1 MPASTPGANTV
12 TPPAT
17 VKHRYHN
24 WRWRAPC
31 TAPLPSSHRGWHDEL
46 RNGWHSSLPASC
58 APAKRKARNRRCARS
73 GSHVCWAGFQ
83 RQLSHRVSSRHARG
97 ASEQQT
103 RTSALAS
110 TGDETGNSPL
120 RYLSRRCTLRVQQLM
135 QLETVKASRALRT
148 SKGAALCA
156 APRDAHERMRHV
168 QGERDTSGGGLVQ
181 YSSNFQTL
189 VSVEC
194 P

>member
-1 MPASTPGANTV
+1 
-12 TPPAT
+12 
-17 VKHRYHN
+17 
-24 WRWRAPC
+24 
-31 TAPLPSSHRGWHDEL
+31 
-46 RNGWHSSLPASC
+46 
-58 APAKRKARNRRCARS
+58 
-73 GSHVCWAGFQ
+73 
-83 RQLSHRVSSRHARG
+83 
-97 ASEQQT
+97 
-103 RTSALAS
+103 
-110 TGDETGNSPL
+110 
-120 RYLSRRCTLRVQQLM
+120 M